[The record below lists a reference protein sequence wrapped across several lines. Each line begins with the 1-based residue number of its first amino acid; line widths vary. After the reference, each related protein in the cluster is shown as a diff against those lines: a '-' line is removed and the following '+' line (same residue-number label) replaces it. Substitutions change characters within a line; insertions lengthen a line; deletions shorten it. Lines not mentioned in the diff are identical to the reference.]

1 MSGKRITIGGRPSTA
16 TPLPAA
22 DSWVSEREINSTPAV
37 PMKRLTI
44 DIPEDL
50 HRKIKAATA
59 ARGAKMAD
67 EVRELLMQ
75 KYGKS

>member
-16 TPLPAA
+16 NQLPIT
-22 DSWVSEREINSTPAV
+22 DSWVADREIGTQAI

-50 HRKIKAATA
+50 HRRIKAATA

-67 EVRELLMQ
+67 EVREMLIQ